1 MFILLILTL
10 IFSLPRW
17 RAPALRWANG
27 MRHRA
32 APELTG
38 SAFKRDQLTHRKV
51 RAAYHDKEAT
61 VRSAFAAAGVPY
73 PNASLYFRGFK
84 AEKMVELWAP
94 PAPGAPY
101 KLIKS
106 WPICALSGKLGP
118 KRVQGDL
125 QVPEGYYT
133 LDQFNPESNYLLSM
147 RVSYP
152 NKADRILGDKADP
165 GGLIYI
171 HGNCVT
177 IGCLPMTDGGI
188 QEIYLA
194 ALEAHAAGQK
204 EIPFHIFPARLDAA
218 GLAQLRRVYANDPA
232 FLAFWD
238 TLRPG
243 YESFEKTHHPPRMTV
258 APDGRYLFSEG
269 G

>member
-1 MFILLILTL
+1 MRHHGLLLTL
-10 IFSLPRW
+10 LATAVFGDPPRTP
-17 RAPALRWANG
+17 RAVGQN
-27 MRHRA
+27 
-32 APELTG
+32 
-38 SAFKRDQLTHRKV
+38 FKRDQLTHRKV
-51 RAAYHDKEAT
+51 RAAYHDKEAA
-61 VRSAFAAAGVPY
+61 VHAAFAAAGVPY

-106 WPICALSGKLGP
+106 WPICALSGKPGP

-152 NKADRILGDKADP
+152 NKSDRLLGDKADP

-188 QEIYLA
+188 PEIYLA
-194 ALEAHAAGQK
+194 ALEARAAGQR
-204 EIPFHIFPARLDAA
+204 EIPMHIFPAKLDAA
-218 GLAQLRRVYANDPA
+218 GLAGLRKEYSSDPA
-232 FLAFWD
+232 LLAFWEN
-238 TLRPG
+238 LRPG
-243 YESFEKTHHPPRMTV
+243 YESFERTRHPPRVTV

-269 G
+269 D

>member
-1 MFILLILTL
+1 MRTITLLLL
-10 IFSLPRW
+10 FAAVVAGGQPR
-17 RAPALRWANG
+17 PLEPG
-27 MRHRA
+27 
-32 APELTG
+32 G
-38 SAFKRDQLTHRKV
+38 SAFKRGQLTHRKV
-51 RAAYHDKEAT
+51 RAAFHDKDAA
-61 VRSAFAAAGVPY
+61 VRAAFAAAGVPF
-73 PNASLYFRGFK
+73 PNASLYFRVFK
-84 AEKMVELWAP
+84 SEKIVELWAP
-94 PAPGAPY
+94 PTAGAPY

-125 QVPEGYYT
+125 QVPEGFYT

-152 NKADRILGDKADP
+152 NKSDRILGDLADP

-204 EIPFHIFPARLDAA
+204 VIPIHIFPAKLDAA
-218 GLAQLRRVYANDPA
+218 GLDGLRRAYASYPA
-232 FLAFWD
+232 LLAFWD
-238 TLRPG
+238 NLHPG
-243 YESFEKTHHPPRMTV
+243 YESFEKTHHPPRVTI
-258 APDGRYLFSEG
+258 APDGRYIYSED
-269 G
+269 